1 MKRTKAS
8 FAAAYLVLVAL
19 PLLGLAWMLRSG
31 RTLAAPVSV
40 SGLWRVQGGAGHAC
54 LLPCGV
60 FPAGDGTAFTI
71 SQSGRSFTLNVENSM
86 MSSTWGAVEGTTLRA
101 DIVIG
106 PKMAKPSGCDER
118 RVLSFTATVDSGA
131 QAKVL
136 TGTLSVNDCSGCVPV
151 SFHAVREE
159 RAGGGRSE

>member
-1 MKRTKAS
+1 VKRTNAS

-19 PLLGLAWMLRSG
+19 PLLGLAWVLRSG

-40 SGLWRVQGGAGHAC
+40 GGLWRVQGDAGNAG

-60 FPAGDGTAFTI
+60 FPAGGGTAFTI

-106 PKMAKPSGCDER
+106 PKRAKQSGCDER
-118 RVLSFTATVDSGA
+118 HVLTFTATVDSGA
-131 QAKVL
+131 HAKVL
-136 TGTLSVNDCSGCVPV
+136 AGTLSVNDCSGCVPV
-151 SFHAVREE
+151 SFRAVREE
-159 RAGGGRSE
+159 RAGSRGSE